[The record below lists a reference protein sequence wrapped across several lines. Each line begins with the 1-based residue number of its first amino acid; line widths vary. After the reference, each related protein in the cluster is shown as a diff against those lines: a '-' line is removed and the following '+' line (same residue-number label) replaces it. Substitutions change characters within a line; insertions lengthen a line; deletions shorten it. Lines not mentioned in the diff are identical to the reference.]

1 MERILIIGATGYVGG
16 RLVPLLLDEGYRIR
30 CMVRDP
36 RKLEGRGWAGV
47 EIVRGDVLNLDSLRH
62 AMQGCTVA
70 YYLVHSMGAGE
81 DHFVERDRRA
91 AQNCVTAAAECGL
104 KRIIYLGGLGERS
117 DAPSLHLRSRN
128 EVGMILANGPV
139 PVTEFR
145 AAMIIGSGSASFD
158 MMHALVNRLPVMV
171 APRWVSTRSQ
181 PISIRDVLRYLVE
194 TLRTPASAG
203 MVIDI
208 GGTDILSYRDMMQ
221 RLARSL
227 GLTRRIIVVPVL
239 TPRLSSL
246 WVNLVT
252 PISASLARSLVEGL
266 RSEMICRSDLARKL
280 FAFEPRGFDESVARA
295 LDRIQSSAV
304 ETTWSSASMA
314 AQPEADTTLSDAQLL
329 SDRREREVNA
339 PADTVYSVIAAIGG
353 ANGWYFADGLWRLR
367 GFMDKMIGGVGLR
380 RGRRH
385 PTQLL
390 PGDALDFWRVESVEP
405 GRKVVLRA
413 EMKLP
418 GRAWLEFTVEPLGAE
433 RSRMIQTARFYPR
446 GLLGLGY
453 WYGIYPVHIPVFVGM
468 ANAIRRRAEARALT
482 AQAASTG

>member
-1 MERILIIGATGYVGG
+1 
-16 RLVPLLLDEGYRIR
+16 
-30 CMVRDP
+30 
-36 RKLEGRGWAGV
+36 
-47 EIVRGDVLNLDSLRH
+47 
-62 AMQGCTVA
+62 
-70 YYLVHSMGAGE
+70 
-81 DHFVERDRRA
+81 
-91 AQNCVTAAAECGL
+91 
-104 KRIIYLGGLGERS
+104 
-117 DAPSLHLRSRN
+117 
-128 EVGMILANGPV
+128 MILANGPV